1 MRKLF
6 AFIGALAF
14 ATAASAQNYP
24 NRPVKVVVPWP
35 PGQATDI
42 AARLVAQKLQESLG
56 QPFVVDNRSGAG
68 GSLGSEVVARSAPD
82 GYTLLASSSGPI
94 SIMPNLQ
101 KTPYE
106 SLKDFAP
113 VSLIAL
119 APFALVTN
127 PNFPAKD
134 AREFVQLVRS
144 NPDKYTFA
152 SSGTGATAHLVAEL
166 FNSMAQLKARHVP
179 YKGSAPALT
188 DVMNGQ
194 VDYTVETVASVVSH
208 VKSGRLKAYGV
219 SFSRRAT
226 GMPDVPTL
234 AEAANLPGYDIGAW
248 IGYSAPAG
256 TPRDVLAKLS
266 GEIQKAMQAPDLKE
280 RYLALGLETASMTP
294 EEMAAFLRKEQE
306 RYGSIIRGANIKV
319 EQ

>member
-280 RYLALGLETASMTP
+280 RYLALGLETAAMTP

-306 RYGSIIRGANIKV
+306 RYGSITRGANIKV